1 MNLVPNV
8 SLFLLSKQ
16 LIMFNSVRYSILKQ
30 SNSFSDYNIPIFF
43 EEESFKYHWKN
54 DEILRSEKKIDANHL
69 KQCVVHFPS
78 PVLVYLLY
86 RT

>member
-43 EEESFKYHWKN
+43 EEESFKYHRKN
-54 DEILRSEKKIDANHL
+54 DEILRSEKKLMRII
-69 KQCVVHFPS
+69 
-78 PVLVYLLY
+78 
-86 RT
+86 